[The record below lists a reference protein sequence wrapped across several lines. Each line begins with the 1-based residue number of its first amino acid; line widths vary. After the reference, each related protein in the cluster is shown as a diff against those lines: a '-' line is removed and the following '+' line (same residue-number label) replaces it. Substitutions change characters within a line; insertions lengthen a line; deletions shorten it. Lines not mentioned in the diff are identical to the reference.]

1 MTATAS
7 DKTGPTEMEAPPGVS
22 PCPEWGSSGAHRSG
36 RARAAGQGP
45 GRLSIQRGR
54 PSSKQPLP
62 TRRALQ
68 EDGTASGWGSQ
79 LPRAGSDTT
88 PCLSALHGGCDK
100 LRAMGRTKCSRP
112 LWGHLVQATPPP
124 QPLASENLRLGPA
137 PHLPRPQPPP
147 PLLSPGSARGRQAL
161 SQARVGPVQL
171 TWQGKKEGWGGQR
184 PASYLQPAQ

>member
-1 MTATAS
+1 
-7 DKTGPTEMEAPPGVS
+7 MEAPPGVLPLPRVGKIWS
-22 PCPEWGSSGAHRSG
+22 PQT
-36 RARAAGQGP
+36 RARADSRPGP
-45 GRLSIQRGR
+45 GRLSVQRGR

-68 EDGTASGWGSQ
+68 EDGTVSGGGSSSLGRVLTLRHACLPSMESVTSSEPWGG
-79 LPRAGSDTT
+79 R
-88 PCLSALHGGCDK
+88 SAV
-100 LRAMGRTKCSRP
+100 
-112 LWGHLVQATPPP
+112 GHSGAPGTATPPP
-124 QPLASENLRLGPA
+124 QPLASENLRLRPA

-171 TWQGKKEGWGGQR
+171 TWQGKKQGWGGQQ